1 MKRSR
6 VELLADTAI
15 DLLAESGMRGLTHRA
30 VDARAEVPVGSTS
43 AYFRTR
49 EALIEGVVR
58 RLAELD
64 HRDFELARGA
74 LDPGAAI
81 ILAPDGPPVTA
92 AELDE
97 VAAISAELLDRWLTT
112 DRHRTL
118 ARYHCVLEATHRPQL
133 RSILGHGGPI
143 RALAHALLTRAGAPS
158 PQRRGDHYVAFVD
171 GLLFDRLAG
180 AGGLSAPAPGT
191 PASREDLRQAVRAA
205 LHGLVTAPG

>member
-1 MKRSR
+1 LQRTR

-15 DLLAESGMRGLTHRA
+15 ELLAESGMRSLTHRA
-30 VDARAEVPVGSTS
+30 VDARAGVPVGSTS

-64 HRDFELARGA
+64 HRDFGLAERA
-74 LDPGAAI
+74 DRTSL
-81 ILAPDGPPVTA
+81 LAPDGPPFTA
-92 AELDE
+92 ADLDE
-97 VAAISAELLDRWLTT
+97 MAAISAALVDRWLTT

-133 RSILGHGGPI
+133 RTILGHGGPI
-143 RALAHALLTRAGAPS
+143 RALAHALLARAGAPS
-158 PQRRGDHYVAFVD
+158 PQRRGDYYVAFID
-171 GLLFDRLAG
+171 GLLFDRLVG

-191 PASREDLRQAVRAA
+191 AASRDDLRQAVRAA
-205 LHGLVTAPG
+205 LHGLVTAQG